1 MKKSLCA
8 VFVASL
14 FLLSSVSVSFARPRH
29 SPNLPPHPID
39 ILAPL
44 GFGLITGAIIA
55 NTIREQH
62 QQNLE
67 NEPPPPPDEV
77 ESLPDSSPAP
87 SAELVVGQVTI
98 TTDVLN
104 VRSGPSRDDEIVDQ
118 VRKGEMLDVI
128 RDEHDWLYIRTP
140 DGLYGWIM
148 TKFTILQTT
157 PQG

>member
-1 MKKSLCA
+1 MIKSISVLL
-8 VFVASL
+8 VAAFFL
-14 FLLSSVSVSFARPRH
+14 FSSVSVSFARPRY
-29 SPNLPPHPID
+29 SPNLPPHPLD

-67 NEPPPPPDEV
+67 NPPPPDED
-77 ESLPDSSPAP
+77 ETLPEPSPP
-87 SAELVVGQVTI
+87 PPAELVVGQVTI
-98 TTDVLN
+98 TTDLLN
-104 VRSGPSRDDEIVDQ
+104 VRSGPGRDEEIVSQ
-118 VRKGEMLDVI
+118 VRKGEVLDVI
-128 RDEHDWLYIRTP
+128 RDNHDWLYIRTP

-148 TKFTILQTT
+148 AKFTVLQTT